1 MKIIIPMA
9 GRGTRLRPHT
19 LTVPKPLIPVA
30 GKPIIQRLVED
41 LANAY
46 SGEIEEIAYIVGDF
60 GATVE
65 QELIRIAED
74 LGARGRIYQ
83 QDKMLGAGH
92 AVACAS
98 ESLNGKCIVALADTL
113 FKADFNFDSNEDGVI
128 WTQKI
133 ADPSKFGVVMLDAF
147 NNIVEFI
154 EKPTTFVSDLA
165 IVGIYYFKE
174 GQLLRDALRYTIEND
189 IRDKNEFQITTALEI
204 LKNQGLKFKMAA
216 VEEWLDCGNKENIL
230 HTNARMLELHKD
242 QTLVSPTARF
252 ENSVIIQP
260 CFIGDHAVIRNS
272 VIGPHVSVGSDSV
285 LDSTV
290 IANSII
296 QNGSHIQNAV
306 LEASMVGNS
315 SHYSGTK
322 YELDLG
328 DFSNLSK
335 R

>member
-1 MKIIIPMA
+1 MA